1 MVFILFDNQKSLF
14 CLKLRVMKIKVA
26 FQGIYYAL
34 KHEVHALATLCV
46 VLFAYVLRVSAWEWT
61 VLLVCIGMVL
71 CAELL
76 NSALEKICDT
86 LHPERAEGIK
96 HVKDMAAGAVLVV
109 AIVSALIALL
119 IFTPYL
125 SALIQ

>member
-1 MVFILFDNQKSLF
+1 
-14 CLKLRVMKIKVA
+14 MKFKVA
-26 FQGIYYAL
+26 LQGIIFAL
-34 KHEVHALATLCV
+34 KHEVHMKVHALATLCV
-46 VLFAYVLRVSAWEWT
+46 VVLAYFLEVSAWEWT

-76 NSALEKICDT
+76 NSALEKLCDT

-119 IFTPYL
+119 IFTPHL
-125 SALIQ
+125 NALIQ